1 MLAPSCHWYKETV
14 LEQHSPRFSHWKM
27 LFHPPGM
34 EEVDGGALW
43 FLQWVLCPRHPLV
56 PEKDVIWD

>member
-34 EEVDGGALW
+34 KEVDGDALW
-43 FLQWVLCPRHPLV
+43 FLQWVLCP
-56 PEKDVIWD
+56 